1 MVAGDT
7 CTCIESGECS
17 CEPFECF
24 CECECEGCLE
34 MEFDGCPCGGNCGCG
49 NQEKTM
55 NPMKIISLGMT
66 FYNINKGIGN
76 DGKKILD
83 EGMDIIQA
91 ISIALKDGK
100 ITNSEKH
107 TITKEIKEFS
117 KVSIKAIE
125 KLTIPESD

>member
-1 MVAGDT
+1 
-7 CTCIESGECS
+7 
-17 CEPFECF
+17 
-24 CECECEGCLE
+24 
-34 MEFDGCPCGGNCGCG
+34 
-49 NQEKTM
+49 
-55 NPMKIISLGMT
+55 MT

-100 ITNSEKH
+100 VTNSEKAK
-107 TITKEIKEFS
+107 IVKEIKEFS

-125 KLTIPESD
+125 KITLLESD